1 VFKEIFDRQQ
11 AEFSARQLALI
22 NAMGQKFEVLIAKA
36 IQTPGVNYGKPP
48 FIVDDG
54 AMALLLVAGDGKWS
68 RLPSDLVLSEEMVQ
82 QGYDAFYS
90 VPVIGFGSIRL
101 IPANPDFPFPDA
113 DSTTETS
120 AEDDSQ
126 FFHPLEALFDVYAQ
140 RVLPLTQESVVR
152 KLAGMKGPLQRLCN
166 ENALSFKDVLQTPAL
181 KDSVIAI
188 FESALSQAG
197 ETAAQEIKDGG
208 EKSSDQIDFNH

>member
-1 VFKEIFDRQQ
+1 MFKEIFDRQQ

-22 NAMGQKFEVLIAKA
+22 NAMGEKFEVLIAKA
-36 IQTPGVNYGKPP
+36 IQTPEVNYGKPP

-82 QGYDAFYS
+82 QGYDDFYS
-90 VPVIGFGSIRL
+90 VPVMVFGTIRF
-101 IPANPDFPFPDA
+101 IPANPDFPFPDVG
-113 DSTTETS
+113 STTAAS
-120 AEDDSQ
+120 PEDDNQ
-126 FFHPLEALFDVYAQ
+126 FFQPLEALFDAYVQ
-140 RVLPLTQESVVR
+140 RVLPLAQESTVR

-181 KDSVIAI
+181 KDSVVSI
-188 FESALSQAG
+188 FETALSQAG
-197 ETAAQEIKDGG
+197 
-208 EKSSDQIDFNH
+208 